1 MPAKPQVYSA
11 DRPVKVLVM
20 SVMFFV
26 QPVTHQFIGP
36 ISICGRGLFV
46 LSFSSLKI
54 YNFSRS
60 DICSIYFPTLLR
72 VQLFDFRDALTPNTM
87 MPKGLACYLL

>member
-26 QPVTHQFIGP
+26 QPVTHQFMY
-36 ISICGRGLFV
+36 LFV
-46 LSFSSLKI
+46 AEVYFFSCISSLKI
-54 YNFSRS
+54 YYFSRS

-72 VQLFDFRDALTPNTM
+72 VQLFDSRDALTPNTM
-87 MPKGLACYLL
+87 MPKGLACYML